1 MKTVISNIEFY
12 QPAQGKP
19 KHMFC
24 CSTFLNILAY
34 HNPFFKKPIL
44 YDLLRVGWTFWYSP
58 KKRRLSSMYVK
69 NGFLFNLNSLFSVNS
84 ESIFCSDLSH
94 FRECLRERLI
104 GKRPLYVDL
113 SGAPVL
119 VGEKLKFIDLHLKHF
134 TYVVF
139 GFDSKNDTV
148 LLLTNGAS
156 TVGWASISEVA
167 SRLKRNEIV
176 DFMNPLDLQMP
187 DEEKLAD
194 FFFKKIRSN
203 FKTCATL
210 GTLRRINHYVWGNI
224 TRKYIPIDLPPV
236 RTLSGIGSIEKF
248 SKDLVHLYGLERSE
262 INDFSKHT
270 CQKIIGFRDERAIF
284 MRSLLGLARFNKKD
298 HIIKEV
304 ECLWRDL
311 EKAWVSLAKSFARV
325 YMSERK
331 DSVDRIQ
338 EELLDIK
345 NREKALLLLMQ
356 DFLKKGG
363 LEGIE
368 SLRMNH

>member
-24 CSTFLNILAY
+24 SSTFLNILAY

-58 KKRRLSSMYVK
+58 KKRRLSSMYAK
-69 NGFLFNLNSLFSVNS
+69 KGFLFNLNSLFSVNS

-104 GKRPLYVDL
+104 EKRPLYVDL
-113 SGAPVL
+113 SGVPVF

-156 TVGWASISEVA
+156 KVGWAAISEVA
-167 SRLKRNEIV
+167 SRLKKNEIV
-176 DFMNPLDLQMP
+176 DFMNPLDLQIP
-187 DEEKLAD
+187 DEEKLVE
-194 FFFKKIRSN
+194 FFLRKIRSN
-203 FKTCATL
+203 FKTYATL
-210 GTLRRINHYVWGNI
+210 GTLRGINHYVWGNI
-224 TRKYIPIDLPPV
+224 ARKSIPIDLPPV
-236 RTLSGIGSIEKF
+236 RILSGIGGIEKF
-248 SKDLVHLYGLERSE
+248 SKDLVHLYGLERNE

-270 CQKIIGFRDERAIF
+270 CRKIIGFRDERAIF
-284 MRSLLGLARFNKKD
+284 MRSLLELARFNKKD
-298 HIIKEV
+298 HIIKEI
-304 ECLWRDL
+304 ECLSQDL
-311 EKAWVSLAKSFARV
+311 ELIWVSLAKSFARV
-325 YMSERK
+325 YMSEKK

-338 EELLDIK
+338 EKLLNIK
-345 NREKALLLLMQ
+345 SQEKALLLLMQ
-356 DFLKKGG
+356 DFLKKEGID
-363 LEGIE
+363 GIE
-368 SLRMNH
+368 SL

>member
-1 MKTVISNIEFY
+1 MKTVINNIEFY
-12 QPAQGKP
+12 RPAQGKP

-24 CSTFLNILAY
+24 SSTFLNILAY

-58 KKRRLSSMYVK
+58 KKRRLSSMYAK
-69 NGFLFNLNSLFSVNS
+69 NGFLFNLNSLFSVNA

-104 GKRPLYVDL
+104 GNRPLYVDL
-113 SGAPVL
+113 SGAPVF

-156 TVGWASISEVA
+156 EVGWASISEVA

-187 DEEKLAD
+187 DQEKLAG
-194 FFFKKIRSN
+194 FFLRKIRSN
-203 FKTCATL
+203 FKTSAKL
-210 GTLRRINHYVWGNI
+210 GTLRRINHHVWGNI
-224 TRKYIPIDLPPV
+224 TRKNIPIDLPPV
-236 RTLSGIGSIEKF
+236 RILSGIGGIEKF
-248 SKDLVHLYGLERSE
+248 SKDLLHLYGLERNE
-262 INDFSKHT
+262 IKDFSKHT
-270 CQKIIGFRDERAIF
+270 CRKIIGFRDERAIF

-298 HIIKEV
+298 HIIKEI
-304 ECLWRDL
+304 ECLSQDL
-311 EKAWVSLAKSFARV
+311 ELTWVSLAKSFARV
-325 YMSERK
+325 YMSEKK

-338 EELLDIK
+338 KKLLNIK

-356 DFLKKGG
+356 DFLKKGE

-368 SLRMNH
+368 SL

>member
-1 MKTVISNIEFY
+1 MQTVISDIEFY
-12 QPAQGKP
+12 QPAQGKS
-19 KHMFC
+19 KHMVC
-24 CSTFLNILAY
+24 SSTFLNILAY

-58 KKRRLSSMYVK
+58 KKKRLSSMYAT
-69 NGFLFNLNSLFSVNS
+69 NGFLFNLNSLFSVNT

-104 GKRPLYVDL
+104 EKRPLYIDL
-113 SGAPVL
+113 VGAPIL
-119 VGEKLKFIDLHLKHF
+119 IGKELKFIDIQPKHF

-148 LLLTNGAS
+148 LLLTNEAS
-156 TVGWASISEVA
+156 KVGWASISEVA

-187 DEEKLAD
+187 DQKKLAG
-194 FFFKKIRSN
+194 FFLRKIRNN
-203 FKTCATL
+203 FKTYATL
-210 GTLRRINHYVWGNI
+210 GTLRRINRYVWESI
-224 TRKYIPIDLPPV
+224 TRKSILIDLPPV
-236 RTLSGIGSIEKF
+236 RILSGIGGIEKF
-248 SKDLVHLYGLERSE
+248 AKDLVHLYGLERNE

-270 CQKIIGFRDERAIF
+270 CRKIIGFRDERAIF

-298 HIIKEV
+298 HIIKEI
-304 ECLWRDL
+304 ECLSQDL
-311 EKAWVSLAKSFARV
+311 ERTWVSLAKSFARV
-325 YMSERK
+325 YMSEKK

-338 EELLDIK
+338 EKLLDIK
-345 NREKALLLLMQ
+345 SREKAFLLLMQ

-363 LEGIE
+363 VDGIE
-368 SLRMNH
+368 SL

>member
-24 CSTFLNILAY
+24 SSTFLNLLAY
-34 HNPFFKKPIL
+34 HNPFFKKSIL

-69 NGFLFNLNSLFSVNS
+69 NGFLFNLNALFSVNS

-94 FRECLRERLI
+94 FRACLRERLI
-104 GKRPLYVDL
+104 EKRPLYVDL

-119 VGEKLKFIDLHLKHF
+119 IGEKLKFIDLNLKHF

-156 TVGWASISEVA
+156 KVGWASISEVA
-167 SRLKRNEIV
+167 SRLKKNEIV

-187 DEEKLAD
+187 DQEKLTG
-194 FFFKKIRSN
+194 FFLRKIRNN

-210 GTLRRINHYVWGNI
+210 GTLRRMNHYVWENV

-236 RTLSGIGSIEKF
+236 RTLSGIGGIEKF
-248 SKDLVHLYGLERSE
+248 SKDLVHLYGLERNE

-270 CQKIIGFRDERAIF
+270 CRKLIGFRDERAIF

-298 HIIKEV
+298 HIIKEI
-304 ECLWRDL
+304 ERLSQDL
-311 EKAWVSLAKSFARV
+311 ELTWVSLAKSFARV
-325 YMSERK
+325 YMSEKK

-338 EELLDIK
+338 EKLINIK
-345 NREKALLLLMQ
+345 RREKALLLLMQ
-356 DFLKKGG
+356 DFLKTERLDVSNLYK
-363 LEGIE
+363 
-368 SLRMNH
+368 

>member
-1 MKTVISNIEFY
+1 
-12 QPAQGKP
+12 
-19 KHMFC
+19 MFC
-24 CSTFLNILAY
+24 SSTFLNILAY
-34 HNPFFKKPIL
+34 HNPFFKKPTL
-44 YDLLRVGWTFWYSP
+44 YDLLRVGWTFWYSS

-69 NGFLFNLNSLFSVNS
+69 NGFLFNLNSLFSVKS

-94 FRECLRERLI
+94 FRACLRERLI

-119 VGEKLKFIDLHLKHF
+119 VGEKLKFIDLNLKHF

-156 TVGWASISEVA
+156 MVGWASISEVA

-194 FFFKKIRSN
+194 FFLKKIRSN
-203 FKTCATL
+203 FKTCSAL

-236 RTLSGIGSIEKF
+236 RTLSGIGGIEKF
-248 SKDLVHLYGLERSE
+248 SKDLVHLYGLDRNK

-304 ECLWRDL
+304 ECLSRDL
-311 EKAWVSLAKSFARV
+311 EIAWLSLAKSFARV

-338 EELLDIK
+338 EELLQIK
-345 NREKALLLLMQ
+345 SREKALLLLMQ

-363 LEGIE
+363 LNGIE

>member
-12 QPAQGKP
+12 KPAQDKS
-19 KHMFC
+19 KHMIC
-24 CSTFLNILAY
+24 SSTFLNILAY

-58 KKRRLSSMYVK
+58 KKRRLSSKYAT
-69 NGFLFNLNSLFSVNS
+69 NSFLFNLNSLFSINT

-104 GKRPLYVDL
+104 EKRPLYIDL
-113 SGAPVL
+113 SGTPVL
-119 VGEKLKFIDLHLKHF
+119 IGEELKFVDLQRKHF
-134 TYVVF
+134 TYVAF

-156 TVGWASISEVA
+156 MVGWASISEVA
-167 SRLKRNEIV
+167 SRLKSNEIV

-187 DEEKLAD
+187 DQEKLAS
-194 FFFKKIRSN
+194 FFLRKIRNN
-203 FKTCATL
+203 FKTYATL
-210 GTLRRINHYVWGNI
+210 GTLRRINRYVWRNI

-236 RTLSGIGSIEKF
+236 RSLSGIGGIEKF
-248 SKDLVHLYGLERSE
+248 SKDLVHLYGLERNE

-270 CQKIIGFRDERAIF
+270 CRTLIEFRDERAIF
-284 MRSLLGLARFNKKD
+284 MRSLLGLARFNKKE
-298 HIIKEV
+298 HIIKEI
-304 ECLWRDL
+304 ECLSQNL
-311 EKAWVSLAKSFARV
+311 EIAWVSLAKSFARV
-325 YMSERK
+325 YMSEKK

-338 EELLDIK
+338 EKLLDIRS
-345 NREKALLLLMQ
+345 REKALLLLMQ

-363 LEGIE
+363 VGGSNFYE
-368 SLRMNH
+368 

>member
-1 MKTVISNIEFY
+1 MKTVISDIEFY
-12 QPAQGKP
+12 QPAQGKS
-19 KHMFC
+19 KHMVC
-24 CSTFLNILAY
+24 SSTFLNILAY

-58 KKRRLSSMYVK
+58 KKRRLSSMYAT

-84 ESIFCSDLSH
+84 ESIFCSDLSR

-104 GKRPLYVDL
+104 EKRPLYVDL
-113 SGAPVL
+113 VGTSVL
-119 VGEKLKFIDLHLKHF
+119 IGEELKFIDLQREHF

-148 LLLTNGAS
+148 LLLTNEAS
-156 TVGWASISEVA
+156 KVGWASISEVA

-176 DFMNPLDLQMP
+176 DFMNPLDLQIP
-187 DEEKLAD
+187 DQEKLAS
-194 FFFKKIRSN
+194 FFLRKIRSN
-203 FKTCATL
+203 FKTYATI

-224 TRKYIPIDLPPV
+224 TGKSILIDLPPV
-236 RTLSGIGSIEKF
+236 RILSGIGGIEKF
-248 SKDLVHLYGLERSE
+248 AKDLVHLYGLERNE

-270 CQKIIGFRDERAIF
+270 CRKIIGFRDERAIF

-298 HIIKEV
+298 HIIKEI
-304 ECLWRDL
+304 ECLSQDL
-311 EKAWVSLAKSFARV
+311 ELIWVSLAKSFARV
-325 YMSERK
+325 YMSEKK

-338 EELLDIK
+338 EKLLDIK
-345 NREKALLLLMQ
+345 SREKALLLLMQ

-363 LEGIE
+363 VDGIE
-368 SLRMNH
+368 SL